1 MIRHTILFDLD
12 GTLTDPK
19 EGITAAFAYALR
31 RFGIEA
37 DPDSLTS
44 VIGPPLKDSFMD
56 LYGFSEERAI
66 EAIREYRVSAS
77 FFHQTILLMLPV
89 YFLVK
94 MKPGIKELL
103 AGLKEEDRELIL
115 ATSKP
120 ELFTRRIMDHF
131 GLSPYFAHIC
141 AAPMDES
148 DGGKKEN
155 VIAAALRL
163 ASDPAGAVMVG
174 DRSYDIIGAHKNAIP
189 AIGVLYGYGSREEL
203 EKAGADRTADSVASL
218 GELLH
223 DTI

>member
-66 EAIREYRVSAS
+66 EAIREYRV
-77 FFHQTILLMLPV
+77 
-89 YFLVK
+89 YFSQRGWAENIPY
-94 MKPGIKELL
+94 PGIDALL
-103 AGLKEEDRELIL
+103 AELKREGRELIL

>member
-1 MIRHTILFDLD
+1 MTPRTILFDLD

-19 EGITAAFAYALR
+19 EGITTAFACALR

-66 EAIREYRVSAS
+66 EAIREYRV
-77 FFHQTILLMLPV
+77 
-89 YFLVK
+89 YFSDRGWAENIPY
-94 MKPGIKELL
+94 PGIKELL
-103 AGLKEEDRELIL
+103 AGLKEEGRELIL

>member
-19 EGITAAFAYALR
+19 KGITTAFACALR

-56 LYGFSEERAI
+56 LYGFSEEQAI
-66 EAIREYRVSAS
+66 EAIREYRV
-77 FFHQTILLMLPV
+77 
-89 YFLVK
+89 YFSDRGWAENIPY
-94 MKPGIKELL
+94 PGIKELL
-103 AGLKEEDRELIL
+103 AGLKEEGRELLL

-131 GLSPYFAHIC
+131 GLSPYFTHIS

-203 EKAGADRTADSVASL
+203 EKAGADRMAESVPDL

-223 DTI
+223 DNI

>member
-66 EAIREYRVSAS
+66 EAIREYRV
-77 FFHQTILLMLPV
+77 
-89 YFLVK
+89 YFSQRGWAENIPY
-94 MKPGIKELL
+94 PGIDALL
-103 AGLKEEDRELIL
+103 AALKREGRELIL

-131 GLSPYFAHIC
+131 GRRGP
-141 AAPMDES
+141 APCLGPGRRGH
-148 DGGKKEN
+148 GGGQELRYHRRAQKRHPGDRS
-155 VIAAALRL
+155 ALRL
-163 ASDPAGAVMVG
+163 RKPRGA
-174 DRSYDIIGAHKNAIP
+174 
-189 AIGVLYGYGSREEL
+189 
-203 EKAGADRTADSVASL
+203 
-218 GELLH
+218 
-223 DTI
+223 